1 MQYLPSFLNYLQ
13 FEKRYSPHT
22 IVAYEGDLKQFS
34 DFLQETDT
42 ADEFQVTP
50 KVVRNWL
57 VYMHHHNFK
66 PRSIRRKIASV
77 KVYYQYLLR
86 QELIDNNPASAVL
99 LPKIPHNLPDFV
111 KEKEMDFLLDQV
123 PFGQDYEGVRDRTI
137 IDLFYATG
145 IRLSELVELRDR
157 SFDLAAGTVKVLGK
171 RNKER
176 LVPMN
181 QTTLNGVLH
190 YMEVRNQ
197 TFGEERQ
204 DAFFLTASGKNIY
217 HKLVYRVVNKHLR
230 LVTTLMKK
238 SPHVLRHTFAT
249 ILLNRGADLNAIK
262 ELLGHANLNATQVYT
277 HNTFEQLST
286 IYKQAHP
293 RA

>member
-1 MQYLPSFLNYLQ
+1 MEHLTSFLNYLQ

-34 DFLQETDT
+34 NFLQETDT
-42 ADEFQVTP
+42 EDEFHVTP

-57 VYMHHHNFK
+57 VYMHYNNFK
-66 PRSIRRKIASV
+66 PRSVRRKVASV
-77 KVYYQYLLR
+77 KVYYKYLLR
-86 QELIDNNPASAVL
+86 EGLIDNNPASAVL
-99 LPKIPHNLPDFV
+99 LPKIPRNLPEFV

-123 PFGQDYEGVRDRTI
+123 PFGEDYEGVRDRTI

-145 IRLSELVELRDR
+145 IRLSELVQLRDR

-181 QTTLNGVLH
+181 QTTVNGVLH
-190 YMEVRNQ
+190 YMKVRNQ
-197 TFGEERQ
+197 TFGEERE
-204 DAFFLTASGKNIY
+204 DALFLTASGKNIY

-230 LVTTLMKK
+230 MVTTLLKK

-277 HNTFEQLST
+277 HNTFEKLST